1 MAAGV
6 MSMMRAAKTVTA
18 AVATALMCACGSS
31 ANSVHAGS
39 TVVLGQQDSGRTV
52 QVRVGDTVRLTLE
65 ESFPVPG
72 SSLVWVATSS
82 EPSILAPGRVSRSPQ
97 MRSGPG
103 GHDTYTADFIAR
115 SGGQAVLQARGS
127 TTCEAM
133 AKQYCPDQ
141 AFTVNILVANP

>member
-1 MAAGV
+1 
-6 MSMMRAAKTVTA
+6 MRKTVALVA
-18 AVATALMCACGSS
+18 AVAAVALICACGSAVNS
-31 ANSVHAGS
+31 AAAGS
-39 TVVLGQQDSGRTV
+39 TVVLSQHDAGRTV
-52 QVRVGDTVRLTLE
+52 QVHVGDTVRLTLE

-82 EPSILAPGRVSRSPQ
+82 DPSILAPGAVSRSPQ

-103 GHDTYTADFIAR
+103 GHDTYTADFAAR
-115 SGGQAVLQARGS
+115 SGGQAMLQARGS

-141 AFTVNILVANP
+141 VFTINIVVASA